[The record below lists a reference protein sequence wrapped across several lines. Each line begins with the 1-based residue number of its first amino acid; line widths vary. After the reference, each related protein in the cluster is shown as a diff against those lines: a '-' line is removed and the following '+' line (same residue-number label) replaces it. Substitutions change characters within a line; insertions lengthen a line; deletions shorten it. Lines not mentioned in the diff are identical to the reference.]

1 MIKKM
6 FKLVKSHKTS
16 ENKSLFEL
24 PAVEQKKILKKAV
37 SEANREQRDLVER
50 YDKKFGE
57 LREGSCEV

>member
-1 MIKKM
+1 MIKKI
-6 FKLVKSHKTS
+6 FKLVKSRKTP